1 MPGPAIVIPA
11 LTAIAR
17 FVLAKGTREAVKKY
31 GRGAVTKAKDLI
43 KKREKAIAR
52 QRYQRG
58 GGRGGKRR
66 GSGRGAFNREK
77 LIDRDE
83 YPRTGRTPSQNR
95 KSSPAEQREIDIIR
109 NERMAASEF
118 AKNRSRAVMRAPREG
133 VPLKLKKGGK
143 VRGAGRAIRGVRP
156 CKMY

>member
-1 MPGPAIVIPA
+1 MPVPAIPV

-31 GRGAVTKAKDLI
+31 GKAAVTKAKDLI
-43 KKREKAIAR
+43 KKRDKAIERTKRERKFNVAPQ
-52 QRYQRG
+52 QRWKERG
-58 GGRGGKRR
+58 
-66 GSGRGAFNREK
+66 
-77 LIDRDE
+77 LDE
-83 YPRTGRTPSQNR
+83 EYHRVR
-95 KSSPAEQREIDIIR
+95 SPAEQREFDIQQSAR
-109 NERMAASEF
+109 RAGSEL
-118 AKNRSRAVMRAPREG
+118 RRQSGSVRPPREG